1 MDRKKKLRLIQ
12 VIFFLSGF
20 FLIIITFLSKNN
32 YGEKKIISSNEQEQ
46 IEKKLNEKNPD
57 TNIFYNVKY
66 SGLDLKGNRYT
77 LVAEEAKS
85 SDLKPEIIQMRLL
98 SAIFYFKD
106 DTVLEVS
113 SQKGEYNNKTLD
125 IKFEENINA
134 SYQNGKLSAEKAE
147 FSNSQSFLQ
156 VSEKVKIVDKK
167 GTVFADNLVFDLNTK
182 KLNITS
188 EKENLIKSSIK
199 LK

>member
-32 YGEKKIISSNEQEQ
+32 NGEIKIISSNEQEQ
-46 IEKKLNEKNPD
+46 IEKKLNEKNAD

-147 FSNSQSFLQ
+147 FLERWISVFNSAITFSNVALMVSF
-156 VSEKVKIVDKK
+156 
-167 GTVFADNLVFDLNTK
+167 
-182 KLNITS
+182 
-188 EKENLIKSSIK
+188 
-199 LK
+199 